1 MSLLLVCPINKGN
14 VLHTCKIDKVGNTK
28 AYSLTHL
35 ILSLILTCTHNNFY
49 LHVMCFRILKFVIL
63 HVRNTLTLFSV
74 NARGR
79 RKCCSMMSHFTVLFN
94 LIFISLKATIHTL

>member
-14 VLHTCKIDKVGNTK
+14 VLHTCKIDEVGNTK

-49 LHVMCFRILKFVIL
+49 LHVMCFSILKFVIL

-79 RKCCSMMSHFTVLFN
+79 WCKCCSGHMFHDAPFYCFVD
-94 LIFISLKATIHTL
+94 IY

>member
-14 VLHTCKIDKVGNTK
+14 ALHTCKIDKVGNTK
-28 AYSLTHL
+28 AFSLTHL

-49 LHVMCFRILKFVIL
+49 LHVMCFSILKFVIL

-79 RKCCSMMSHFTVLFN
+79 CKCCSGHMFHDVPFYCFVD
-94 LIFISLKATIHTL
+94 IY